1 MRAGRGLIT
10 RYTGESPSPKAHLR
24 GRNVVSM
31 GLGVAAVF
39 DATKWAKKVVF
50 DMEMP
55 RPGETDA
62 DCPRETARESLAVF
76 ARYTVWLQMSG
87 GGGVLQ
93 GESDAWTIS
102 PYRPR
107 EPVRESPSA
116 KSPAPSWRAFWA
128 SVRSQSAIDTK

>member
-62 DCPRETARESLAVF
+62 DCPRETARESLPARAWPSTTFCIFLNVF
-76 ARYTVWLQMSG
+76 THYRL
-87 GGGVLQ
+87 
-93 GESDAWTIS
+93 SDAA
-102 PYRPR
+102 
-107 EPVRESPSA
+107 ES
-116 KSPAPSWRAFWA
+116 W
-128 SVRSQSAIDTK
+128 